1 MKETYNKAKAN
12 HSKEYLLDK
21 DNLSGKSFHMP
32 IATKLLLSY
41 LPIIIVTSGV
51 FTVVGIKL
59 ITTRIVEEAQE
70 KVRHD
75 LNSAREIYQNQLN
88 HINDIV
94 QLTSDR
100 FFLTDALLNGN
111 IASVSDELIKVKEI
125 EHLDILSLTDAKG
138 KVIFRS
144 SYPDSPAYPQT
155 YDELVSKV
163 LSQKAPVVSTSLIS
177 GTELMKESPLLSD
190 QAHIV
195 FIETSRARPINYSE
209 QTSGLMLKAAAPIFD
224 YQNNLIGVLYGGI
237 LLNRN
242 YEIVDDIKQTV
253 FEGIQYSGKD
263 IGTATIFQDDV
274 RISTNV
280 KNSDGSRAIGTR
292 ISEEVYNQVV
302 LDGKPWIGR
311 AYVVNDW
318 YITAYEPIRNI
329 QYKTIGILYVGIL
342 EQKYLDIKSQT
353 ILAFFSIALV
363 GIVISTF
370 ISILISQ
377 KITTPI
383 KQLVNASREIAQGN
397 LNPNVE
403 VTSHDE
409 LGELAIAFNTMSTR
423 LIEREEK
430 LKEFTKSKIMES
442 EKLAIVG
449 QLAANVAHE
458 LNNPLVGIITYSHL
472 LLEETPASDNATE
485 FLNKIVIQAN
495 RCKDIVRGLLD
506 FARQRKPDKTLF
518 NINNLLRQCVSLLE
532 NQAIF
537 HNIKVLLDLD
547 EVPMVILDPSQVER
561 VFMNII
567 LNAAEAMDGK
577 GDLNIS
583 SKFDSIEGMVEVQ
596 VSDTGPGIS
605 EENLEQI
612 FDPFFTT
619 KDVGHG
625 VGLGLAISYGII
637 REHNG
642 TTTVR
647 SKLGEGTTF
656 TVRLPVSIHGNMRY
670 H

>member
-242 YEIVDDIKQTV
+242 YEIVEDIKQTV

-403 VTSHDE
+403 VTTHDE

-458 LNNPLVGIITYSHL
+458 LNNPLV
-472 LLEETPASDNATE
+472 
-485 FLNKIVIQAN
+485 
-495 RCKDIVRGLLD
+495 
-506 FARQRKPDKTLF
+506 
-518 NINNLLRQCVSLLE
+518 
-532 NQAIF
+532 
-537 HNIKVLLDLD
+537 
-547 EVPMVILDPSQVER
+547 
-561 VFMNII
+561 
-567 LNAAEAMDGK
+567 
-577 GDLNIS
+577 
-583 SKFDSIEGMVEVQ
+583 
-596 VSDTGPGIS
+596 
-605 EENLEQI
+605 
-612 FDPFFTT
+612 
-619 KDVGHG
+619 
-625 VGLGLAISYGII
+625 
-637 REHNG
+637 
-642 TTTVR
+642 
-647 SKLGEGTTF
+647 
-656 TVRLPVSIHGNMRY
+656 
-670 H
+670 

>member
-1 MKETYNKAKAN
+1 MFK
-12 HSKEYLLDK
+12 SKT
-21 DNLSGKSFHMP
+21 DNSKVVLPGRNIFSGNNIQLP

-59 ITTRIVEEAQE
+59 ITTRILVEAQE

-75 LNSAREIYQNQLN
+75 LNSAREIYLNQLN
-88 HINDIV
+88 HINEVV
-94 QLTSDR
+94 QLTSTR
-100 FFLTDALLNGN
+100 FFLTDALLDGN
-111 IASVSDELIKVKEI
+111 IASVYDELIKVKENQ
-125 EHLDILSLTDAKG
+125 HLDILSLTDATG
-138 KVIFRS
+138 VVIFRS
-144 SYPDSPAYPQT
+144 SNPDAPIYPKT

-163 LSQKAPVVSTSLIS
+163 LSQKSPVVSTSLITGS
-177 GTELMKESPLLSD
+177 ELLKESLQLSD

-195 FIETSRARPINYSE
+195 FIDTPRARPLSYTE
-209 QTSGLMLKAAAPIFD
+209 QTSGLMLKAAAPVFD

-242 YEIVDDIKQTV
+242 YKIVDDIKQTV
-253 FEGIQYSGKD
+253 FEGIQYNGKD

-292 ISEEVYNQVV
+292 VSEEVYNQVV

-329 QYKTIGILYVGIL
+329 HYETIGILYVGIL

-353 ILAFFSIALV
+353 ILAFFSIAIV
-363 GIVISTF
+363 GVIVSTL
-370 ISILISQ
+370 ISILISR
-377 KITTPI
+377 KITVPI

-403 VTSHDE
+403 VTSQDE
-409 LGELAIAFNTMSTR
+409 LGELAIAFNTMSSR
-423 LIEREEK
+423 LIEREQK
-430 LKEFTKSKIMES
+430 LKDFTKSKIMES

-472 LLEETPASDNATE
+472 LLEETPASENATE

-518 NINNLLRQCVSLLE
+518 NINNLLKQCVSLLE
-532 NQAIF
+532 NQVIF
-537 HNIKVLLDLD
+537 HNINILLDLD
-547 EVPMVILDPSQVER
+547 DVPMVIIDPSQVER

-567 LNAAEAMDGK
+567 LNAAEAMNGK
-577 GDLNIS
+577 GELNIS
-583 SKFDSIEGMVEVQ
+583 SKFDSIDGMVEIQ
-596 VSDTGPGIS
+596 VRDTGPGIS

-642 TTTVR
+642 TTTVK
-647 SKLGEGTTF
+647 SIEGEGTTF